1 MKWKKIV
8 IIGITSLSL
17 GACSNVTNSNL
28 SNSGFNASVK
38 QTISGGDIKG
48 HQDKDNDVLEW
59 LGIPY
64 ATANR
69 WQAPEEVEAWSDTF
83 DATKPGEQDIQVSNG
98 KIVGSESALNL
109 DVVRP
114 DSDEDNLPVI
124 VYIHGGNNQT
134 GNAQEIRGNTLVND
148 INAIYVSVNY
158 RLGVLGFN
166 PLAALKTG
174 NDEENSGNYS
184 LLDIAAALDWVKE
197 NIETF
202 GGDKDN
208 ITLAGFSAGGRD
220 VMATLISPL
229 FAGKYDK
236 AISFSGGM
244 TLSEETESQEI
255 FAAAISPLV
264 VEDGIKATEEEA
276 NTWLLTANNDVEN
289 YLRGISAERLAGL
302 MGNAAIRMKAFPH
315 LLTVLLS
322 LNLALKPKVIMMSL

>member
-229 FAGKYDK
+229 LDRK
-236 AISFSGGM
+236 S
-244 TLSEETESQEI
+244 
-255 FAAAISPLV
+255 V
-264 VEDGIKATEEEA
+264 V
-276 NTWLLTANNDVEN
+276 
-289 YLRGISAERLAGL
+289 
-302 MGNAAIRMKAFPH
+302 
-315 LLTVLLS
+315 
-322 LNLALKPKVIMMSL
+322 